1 MNKIIQL
8 ILILAALNCKSQ
20 KLFDPDHRCIK
31 GVIHERV
38 KDYYGNTQWAPLIE
52 NDKPDKC

>member
-8 ILILAALNCKSQ
+8 ILILAALNCKPQ
-20 KLFDPDHRCIK
+20 KLFDPDHRCINK
-31 GVIHERV
+31 VMYERV

-52 NDKPDKC
+52 NKKVTDC